1 MNKLYKQSIIIGKRS
16 IIIGISGIISLIL
29 FLLMQYKSDL
39 LSDRQLIT
47 VFFIYIIS
55 CVTFL
60 YNILLM
66 VKNSVKGE

>member
-1 MNKLYKQSIIIGKRS
+1 MNKLYKQSIIIFL
-16 IIIGISGIISLIL
+16 SGMLSLVL
-29 FLLMQYKSDL
+29 FLLMQYKSNL
-39 LSDRQLIT
+39 LSDRQLIS

>member
-1 MNKLYKQSIIIGKRS
+1 MNKLYTNSIIV
-16 IIIGISGIISLIL
+16 GISGAFSLIL
-29 FLLMQYKSDL
+29 FLLLEYKSDL
-39 LSDRQLIT
+39 LSDRQLIG

>member
-1 MNKLYKQSIIIGKRS
+1 MNKLYTNSIIV
-16 IIIGISGIISLIL
+16 GISGVVSLIL
-29 FLLMQYKSDL
+29 FLLLEYKSDL
-39 LSDRQLIT
+39 LSDRQLIS

>member
-1 MNKLYKQSIIIGKRS
+1 MINNSIIIFV
-16 IIIGISGIISLIL
+16 SGIISLIL
-29 FLLMQYKSDL
+29 FLLMQYKLDL
-39 LSDRQLIT
+39 LSDKQLIT

>member
-1 MNKLYKQSIIIGKRS
+1 MNKLYKQSIIV
-16 IIIGISGIISLIL
+16 GISGVISLIL
-29 FLLMQYKSDL
+29 FLLLQYRSEL
-39 LSDRQLIT
+39 LSDRQLIG

-55 CVTFL
+55 CTTFL

>member
-1 MNKLYKQSIIIGKRS
+1 MNKLYKQSIIV
-16 IIIGISGIISLIL
+16 GISGVISFIL
-29 FLLMQYKSDL
+29 FLLLQYKSQL
-39 LSDRQLIT
+39 LTDRQL
-47 VFFIYIIS
+47 VMMFFIYIIS

>member
-1 MNKLYKQSIIIGKRS
+1 MNKLYRSSIIV
-16 IIIGISGIISLIL
+16 GISGVISLIL
-29 FLLMQYKSDL
+29 FLLMQYKSYL
-39 LSDRQLIT
+39 LSDRQLIG

-66 VKNSVKGE
+66 VRNSIK

>member
-1 MNKLYKQSIIIGKRS
+1 MNKLYTYSIVV
-16 IIIGISGIISLIL
+16 GISGIISLIL

-39 LSDRQLIT
+39 LSDKQLIT

>member
-1 MNKLYKQSIIIGKRS
+1 MNKLYKQSIIIFL
-16 IIIGISGIISLIL
+16 SGMLSLVL
-29 FLLMQYKSDL
+29 FLLMQYKSNL
-39 LSDRQLIT
+39 LSDRQLIS

-66 VKNSVKGE
+66 VKNSVKG

>member
-1 MNKLYKQSIIIGKRS
+1 MNKLYKNSIIIFL
-16 IIIGISGIISLIL
+16 SGMLSLVL

-47 VFFIYIIS
+47 AFFIYIIS

>member
-1 MNKLYKQSIIIGKRS
+1 MNKLYKQSIIV
-16 IIIGISGIISLIL
+16 GISGIISLIL

-39 LSDRQLIT
+39 LSDKQLIT

>member
-1 MNKLYKQSIIIGKRS
+1 MNKLYKQS

-39 LSDRQLIT
+39 LSDRQLIS

-55 CVTFL
+55 ATTFL

>member
-1 MNKLYKQSIIIGKRS
+1 MINNSIIIFV
-16 IIIGISGIISLIL
+16 SGIISLIL

-39 LSDRQLIT
+39 LSDKQLIT

>member
-1 MNKLYKQSIIIGKRS
+1 MINNAIIIFV
-16 IIIGISGIISLIL
+16 SGIISLIL
-29 FLLMQYKSDL
+29 FLLLEYKSNL
-39 LSDRQLIT
+39 LSDRQLIS

>member
-1 MNKLYKQSIIIGKRS
+1 MNKLYKQSIIVFLT
-16 IIIGISGIISLIL
+16 GILSLLL

-39 LSDRQLIT
+39 LSDRQLIS

>member
-1 MNKLYKQSIIIGKRS
+1 MNKLYKQSIIIG
-16 IIIGISGIISLIL
+16 ISGVLSLIL

>member
-1 MNKLYKQSIIIGKRS
+1 MNKLYTNSIIV
-16 IIIGISGIISLIL
+16 GISGVISLIL
-29 FLLMQYKSDL
+29 FLLMHYKSDL
-39 LSDRQLIT
+39 LSDRQLIS

>member
-1 MNKLYKQSIIIGKRS
+1 MNKLYTNSIIVFLT
-16 IIIGISGIISLIL
+16 GILSLLL

-39 LSDRQLIT
+39 LSDRQLIS

-66 VKNSVKGE
+66 VKNSIKGE